1 MQTKDINKVEPSL
14 AKQSRQRVRSRHNS
28 LCFGNK
34 GSYLSGDHLGGCQSG
49 QGGDV
54 PEGDSDLLGESLG
67 DEGVPGDG
75 GGDHGVAGQE
85 TPQAQ
90 ARLLQACREAAQAG
104 GRVDGLGGQDVVSL
118 HGDPLGV
125 GQGREVLLGSQEE
138 LDNTRLYHRLCL
150 VDGRTLR
157 DDLR

>member
-1 MQTKDINKVEPSL
+1 MGRRDINSL
-14 AKQSRQRVRSRHNS
+14 AQQSRQRVGSGQNS

-34 GSYLSGDHLGGCQSG
+34 GSYLGGDHLGGCESC

-54 PEGDSDLLGESLG
+54 PEGDPDLLGESLG

-75 GGDHGVAGQE
+75 GGDHSVAGEE
-85 TPQAQ
+85 TQAQ
-90 ARLLQACREAAQAG
+90 ARLLQTCRETAQAG

-118 HGDPLGV
+118 HGDPVGV
-125 GQGREVLLGSQEE
+125 GQSREVLLGSQEQ